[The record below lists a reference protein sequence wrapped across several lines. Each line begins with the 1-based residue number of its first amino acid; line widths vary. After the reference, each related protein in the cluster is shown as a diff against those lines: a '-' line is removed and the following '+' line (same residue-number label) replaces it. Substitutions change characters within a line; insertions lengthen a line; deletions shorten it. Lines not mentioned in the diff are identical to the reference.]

1 MAYPQLFQ
9 NQGTGLGADSL
20 WQAAMPQTI
29 ARDGSNIL
37 WFEIDCG
44 KQPRYSY
51 NDDQMT
57 PAGICRESGQGHAR
71 QRDRAP

>member
-1 MAYPQLFQ
+1 MAS
-9 NQGTGLGADSL
+9 G
-20 WQAAMPQTI
+20 PQTI

-71 QRDRAP
+71 QKGPSSLTQFIIYDREFEKYSTADI